1 MNNLNLTEEEFDEDA
16 FDDVYDA
23 DPTVIRYLKLVESLP
38 ANFWDEVKP
47 LDPEK
52 PYGRVEGYAL
62 NWSYNKA
69 KHNTPEAW
77 RLINDKNITS
87 VMPWSMG
94 LDDPLQ
100 VYDWDVRPG
109 LAFTIHEKF
118 EDEFDTEDFVMP
130 FVHPLILPKNYTFW
144 LDMRE
149 AIKFGRLG
157 DQA

>member
-23 DPTVIRYLKLVESLP
+23 VPRVIKYLKLVKSLP

-62 NWSYNKA
+62 NRSFNKA
-69 KHNTPEAW
+69 KHNTPDAW

-100 VYDWDVRPG
+100 VYDWDVRKG
-109 LAFTIHEKF
+109 LAFTIHERF
-118 EDEFDTEDFVMP
+118 EDEFDLEDFVMP
-130 FVHPLILPKNYTFW
+130 FIHPLVLPKNYTFW